1 MRNSANENFHLSGKN
16 GGHNPIIPVYTG
28 HGSKRAAKDHFYTG
42 TNQITLIG
50 TNEDVVDFYAGLGK
64 KDIEFA
70 GKVDINTA
78 GIEELKSLPGIGEK
92 TAEKI
97 INKRNELG
105 SFNSVEDLML
115 VPGIGSKT
123 LEKLLP
129 NIRIQ

>member
-1 MRNSANENFHLSGKN
+1 MKIFTSQERTVV
-16 GGHNPIIPVYTG
+16 IILASLFMLGVAV
-28 HGSKRAAKDHFYTG
+28 KAAKDHFNSG
-42 TNQITLIG
+42 TDQITLIG
-50 TNEDVVDFYAGLGK
+50 SNADVVDFYAGLNEQ
-64 KDIEFA
+64 DIESA

-78 GIEELKSLPGIGEK
+78 EMEELKSLPGIGEK

>member
-1 MRNSANENFHLSGKN
+1 MKIFTSQERTVVIILSSLFILGMVVK
-16 GGHNPIIPVYTG
+16 
-28 HGSKRAAKDHFYTG
+28 AAKDHFSMG
-42 TNQITLIG
+42 TDQITLIG
-50 TNEDVVDFYAGLGK
+50 TNENVVDFFAGLGK

>member
-1 MRNSANENFHLSGKN
+1 MKIFTSQERTVVKILSSLFILGIVVK
-16 GGHNPIIPVYTG
+16 V
-28 HGSKRAAKDHFYTG
+28 AKDHFYTG

-78 GIEELKSLPGIGEK
+78 GIEELKSFPGIGEK

>member
-1 MRNSANENFHLSGKN
+1 MKIFTSQEKTVVIILSALFMLGMAVK
-16 GGHNPIIPVYTG
+16 
-28 HGSKRAAKDHFYTG
+28 AAKEHFDTD
-42 TNQITLIG
+42 TDQITLIG
-50 TNEDVVDFYAGLGK
+50 TNEDVVDFYAGLDK

-78 GIEELKSLPGIGEK
+78 GIEVLKSLPRIGEK
-92 TAEKI
+92 TAEII

-105 SFNSVEDLML
+105 RFNSVEDLML

-129 NIRIQ
+129 YIRIN

>member
-1 MRNSANENFHLSGKN
+1 MKIFTSQERTVVIILSSLFIRGMVVK
-16 GGHNPIIPVYTG
+16 
-28 HGSKRAAKDHFYTG
+28 AAKDHFYTG
-42 TNQITLIG
+42 TDQITLIG
-50 TNEDVVDFYAGLGK
+50 TNEDVVDFYGGLGK

-70 GKVDINTA
+70 GKVDINTS
-78 GIEELKSLPGIGEK
+78 GIEDLKSLPRIGEK

>member
-1 MRNSANENFHLSGKN
+1 MVVK
-16 GGHNPIIPVYTG
+16 
-28 HGSKRAAKDHFYTG
+28 AAKDHFSTTG
-42 TNQITLIG
+42 TDQITLIG

-78 GIEELKSLPGIGEK
+78 GIEELKSLPGIG
-92 TAEKI
+92 
-97 INKRNELG
+97 N
-105 SFNSVEDLML
+105 
-115 VPGIGSKT
+115 KT

>member
-1 MRNSANENFHLSGKN
+1 MKIFTSQERTVVIILSSLFILGMVVK
-16 GGHNPIIPVYTG
+16 
-28 HGSKRAAKDHFYTG
+28 AAKDHFYTG
-42 TNQITLIG
+42 TDQVTLIG
-50 TNEDVVDFYAGLGK
+50 TNENVVVFYAGLSK

-70 GKVDINTA
+70 SKVDINTA
-78 GIEELKSLPGIGEK
+78 GIEDLKSLPKIGKK

-115 VPGIGSKT
+115 GPGIGSKT

>member
-1 MRNSANENFHLSGKN
+1 MKIFTSQERTVVIILSSLFILGMVVK
-16 GGHNPIIPVYTG
+16 
-28 HGSKRAAKDHFYTG
+28 AAKDHFYTG
-42 TNQITLIG
+42 TDQITLIG
-50 TNEDVVDFYAGLGK
+50 TNEDVVDFYVGLGK

-97 INKRNELG
+97 INKRNKLG

>member
-1 MRNSANENFHLSGKN
+1 MKIFTSQERTVVIILSSLFILGMVVK
-16 GGHNPIIPVYTG
+16 
-28 HGSKRAAKDHFYTG
+28 AAKDHFYTG
-42 TNQITLIG
+42 TDQITLIG
-50 TNEDVVDFYAGLGK
+50 TNEDVVDFYTDLGK

-92 TAEKI
+92 AAEKI

-129 NIRIQ
+129 KIRIQ

>member
-1 MRNSANENFHLSGKN
+1 MKIFTSQERTVGIILSSLLIRGMVVKAAN
-16 GGHNPIIPVYTG
+16 
-28 HGSKRAAKDHFYTG
+28 DHFHTG
-42 TNQITLIG
+42 TDQITLIG

-78 GIEELKSLPGIGEK
+78 GIEEFKSLPGIGEK

>member
-1 MRNSANENFHLSGKN
+1 MKIFTSQERTVVIILSSLFILGMVVK
-16 GGHNPIIPVYTG
+16 
-28 HGSKRAAKDHFYTG
+28 AAKDHFYTG
-42 TNQITLIG
+42 TDQITLIG
-50 TNEDVVDFYAGLGK
+50 TNEDVADFYAGLGK

-115 VPGIGSKT
+115 VPGIWQQNFRKIIT
-123 LEKLLP
+123 KY
-129 NIRIQ
+129 

>member
-1 MRNSANENFHLSGKN
+1 MKIFTSQERTVVIILSSLFILGMVVKA
-16 GGHNPIIPVYTG
+16 T
-28 HGSKRAAKDHFYTG
+28 KDHFYTG
-42 TNQITLIG
+42 TDQITLIG

-70 GKVDINTA
+70 GKIDINTA

-115 VPGIGSKT
+115 VPRIGGKT

>member
-1 MRNSANENFHLSGKN
+1 MKIFNSQEKMVVIILSSLFMLGMAVK
-16 GGHNPIIPVYTG
+16 
-28 HGSKRAAKDHFYTG
+28 AAKEYFDTG
-42 TNQITLIG
+42 TDQITLIG
-50 TNEDVVDFYAGLGK
+50 TNEDVVDFYAGLDEK
-64 KDIEFA
+64 YIEFA

-78 GIEELKSLPGIGEK
+78 GIEELKSLPRIGEK

-105 SFNSVEDLML
+105 RFNSVEDLML

-129 NIRIQ
+129 YIRIN

>member
-1 MRNSANENFHLSGKN
+1 MKIFTSQEKTVVIILSALFMLGMAVK
-16 GGHNPIIPVYTG
+16 
-28 HGSKRAAKDHFYTG
+28 AAKEHFDTD
-42 TNQITLIG
+42 TDQITLIG
-50 TNEDVVDFYAGLGK
+50 TNEYVVDFYAGLDK

-78 GIEELKSLPGIGEK
+78 GIEELRSLPRIGEK

-105 SFNSVEDLML
+105 RFNSVEDLML

-129 NIRIQ
+129 YIRIN

>member
-1 MRNSANENFHLSGKN
+1 MKIFTSQERTVVIILSSLFILGMVVKSCQ
-16 GGHNPIIPVYTG
+16 
-28 HGSKRAAKDHFYTG
+28 GSFSTG
-42 TNQITLIG
+42 TDQITLIG

>member
-1 MRNSANENFHLSGKN
+1 MKIFTSQEKIVVIILSSLFMLGMAVK
-16 GGHNPIIPVYTG
+16 
-28 HGSKRAAKDHFYTG
+28 AAKEHFDTG
-42 TNQITLIG
+42 TDQTTLIG
-50 TNEDVVDFYAGLGK
+50 TNDHVVDFYAGLDK

-70 GKVDINTA
+70 GKVDINMA
-78 GIEELKSLPGIGEK
+78 GIEELKSLPRIGEK

-105 SFNSVEDLML
+105 RFNSVEDLML

-129 NIRIQ
+129 YIRIN

>member
-1 MRNSANENFHLSGKN
+1 MKIFTSQERTVVIILSSLFILGMVVK
-16 GGHNPIIPVYTG
+16 
-28 HGSKRAAKDHFYTG
+28 AAKDHFYTG
-42 TNQITLIG
+42 TDQITLIG
-50 TNEDVVDFYAGLGK
+50 TNEDVVDFYAGLSK
-64 KDIEFA
+64 KDIEIA
-70 GKVDINTA
+70 GKVDINSA
-78 GIEELKSLPGIGEK
+78 GIEELKSPPGIGEK

>member
-1 MRNSANENFHLSGKN
+1 MKIFTSQERTVVIILSSLFILGMIVK
-16 GGHNPIIPVYTG
+16 
-28 HGSKRAAKDHFYTG
+28 AAKDHFYTG
-42 TNQITLIG
+42 TDQITLIG
-50 TNEDVVDFYAGLGK
+50 TNEDVVFFYAGLDK

-115 VPGIGSKT
+115 VPRIGGKT

>member
-1 MRNSANENFHLSGKN
+1 MKIFTSQERTVVIILSSLFILGMVVK
-16 GGHNPIIPVYTG
+16 
-28 HGSKRAAKDHFYTG
+28 AAKDHFYMG
-42 TNQITLIG
+42 TDQITLIG
-50 TNEDVVDFYAGLGK
+50 TNENVVDFFAGLGK

-92 TAEKI
+92 TAKKI

>member
-1 MRNSANENFHLSGKN
+1 MKIFTSQERTVVIILSSLFILGMVVK
-16 GGHNPIIPVYTG
+16 
-28 HGSKRAAKDHFYTG
+28 AAKDHFYTG
-42 TNQITLIG
+42 TDQITLIG

-64 KDIEFA
+64 KDIEFS

-78 GIEELKSLPGIGEK
+78 GIEELKSLPGIGER

-97 INKRNELG
+97 INKRNEIG
-105 SFNSVEDLML
+105 SFNSVEDLQL
-115 VPGIGSKT
+115 VLGIGSKT

>member
-1 MRNSANENFHLSGKN
+1 MKIFTSQERTVVIILSSLFILSMVVK
-16 GGHNPIIPVYTG
+16 
-28 HGSKRAAKDHFYTG
+28 AAKDHFYTG
-42 TNQITLIG
+42 TDQITLIG

-70 GKVDINTA
+70 GKVDINTS

-92 TAEKI
+92 TAKKI

-115 VPGIGSKT
+115 VPGIASKT
-123 LEKLLP
+123 LEKLLS

>member
-1 MRNSANENFHLSGKN
+1 MKIFTSQERTVVIILSSLFILGMVVK
-16 GGHNPIIPVYTG
+16 
-28 HGSKRAAKDHFYTG
+28 AAKDHFYTG
-42 TNQITLIG
+42 TDQITLIG

-64 KDIEFA
+64 KDIEFV

>member
-1 MRNSANENFHLSGKN
+1 MKIFTSQERTVVIILSSLFILGMVVK
-16 GGHNPIIPVYTG
+16 
-28 HGSKRAAKDHFYTG
+28 AAKDHFYTG
-42 TNQITLIG
+42 TDQITLIG

-70 GKVDINTA
+70 GKVDNNTA

>member
-1 MRNSANENFHLSGKN
+1 MKIFTSQERTVVIILSSLFILGMIVK
-16 GGHNPIIPVYTG
+16 
-28 HGSKRAAKDHFYTG
+28 AAKDHFYTG
-42 TNQITLIG
+42 TNQITLMG

-97 INKRNELG
+97 INKLNELG

>member
-1 MRNSANENFHLSGKN
+1 MKIFTSQERTVVIILSSLFILGMVVK
-16 GGHNPIIPVYTG
+16 
-28 HGSKRAAKDHFYTG
+28 AAKDHFYTG
-42 TNQITLIG
+42 TDQITLIG
-50 TNEDVVDFYAGLGK
+50 TNEDVVDFYTDLGK

>member
-1 MRNSANENFHLSGKN
+1 MKIFTSQERTVVIILSSLFILGMVVK
-16 GGHNPIIPVYTG
+16 
-28 HGSKRAAKDHFYTG
+28 AAKDHFYTG
-42 TNQITLIG
+42 TDQITLIG
-50 TNEDVVDFYAGLGK
+50 TNEDVVDFYADLGK